1 MANLSAFF
9 HTLASPAQFQRLTR
23 AVVPMALVAAALF
36 LGWGLWQALFVT
48 PPDYQQGESVRIMYL
63 HVPSAILSSVIY
75 GAMTV
80 LAISYLIWR
89 HTLADILI
97 REAAAVGALFT
108 VITLVTGSL
117 WGKPMWGAY
126 WVWDARLT
134 SVALLLLLYIA
145 IMMLHPLTL
154 GSERGRTGLSWV
166 VIIGS
171 INLPII
177 RFSVEWWNTLHQPAS
192 LLRAGGPSIDISMRI
207 PLYGCIIGFALLAL
221 ALILMRA
228 EAALAEQK
236 LRRLQR
242 QAMLATTRA
251 SEPQRML

>member
-1 MANLSAFF
+1 MPTAATSFF
-9 HTLASPAQFQRLTR
+9 HRLASPAQFVRICKVAT
-23 AVVPMALVAAALF
+23 PMSLLFGIVALA
-36 LGWGLWQALFVT
+36 WGIYQALYVA
-48 PPDYQQGESVRIMYL
+48 PPDYQQGEAVRIMYI
-63 HVPSAILSSVIY
+63 HVPSAILSSAIY

-80 LAISYLIWR
+80 LAISTLIWR
-89 HTLADILI
+89 HTLADVIT
-97 REAAAVGALFT
+97 REAASVGAVFT
-108 VITLVTGSL
+108 LITLVTGSL

-134 SVALLLLLYIA
+134 SVALLLCLYLAVIVVA
-145 IMMLHPLTL
+145 NLSTE
-154 GSERGRTGLSWV
+154 SERGRVSTAWL

-192 LLRAGGPSIDISMRI
+192 LLRADGPSIDISMRI
-207 PLYGCIIGFALLAL
+207 PLYACIAGFVLLAL
-221 ALILMRA
+221 ALVLLRS

-242 QAMLATTRA
+242 RSMLAKTRSA
-251 SEPQRML
+251 